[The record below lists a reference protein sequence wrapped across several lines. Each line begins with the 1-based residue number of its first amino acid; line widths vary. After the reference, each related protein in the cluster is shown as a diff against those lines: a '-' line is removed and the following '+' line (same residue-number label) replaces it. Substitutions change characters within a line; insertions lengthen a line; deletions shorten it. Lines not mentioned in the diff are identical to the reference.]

1 MKGSTNEETCV
12 HRVHKACLMNMTGQQ
27 DNTVMDIGVMDN
39 SGATITYSFD
49 ANSNPQRASVAIFY
63 QNLVEA
69 GVIAKWWVIAKPDAD
84 SPDPPYV
91 KRNEIPTHPA

>member
-1 MKGSTNEETCV
+1 VGGLGQRRARREAVMTQKRYSSV

-84 SPDPPYV
+84 SP
-91 KRNEIPTHPA
+91 